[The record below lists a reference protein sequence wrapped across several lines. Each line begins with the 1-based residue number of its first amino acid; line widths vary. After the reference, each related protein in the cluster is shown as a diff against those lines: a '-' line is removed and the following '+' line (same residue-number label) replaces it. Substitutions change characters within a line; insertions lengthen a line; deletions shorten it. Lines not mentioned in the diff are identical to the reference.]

1 MIRRSDGQSY
11 PPIGSTAAVRC
22 RTHLPEEITM
32 KLSTQHTSTGQ
43 VISIETDKEL
53 DLKSHSVFVDACR
66 LAEHPEHSRIDVDLM
81 RTRNIRGSGVAM
93 LLMLRELT
101 GWDSSRI
108 RLLNC
113 TAEIRN
119 QLMKSTVGQQ
129 FQMVE

>member
-1 MIRRSDGQSY
+1 
-11 PPIGSTAAVRC
+11 
-22 RTHLPEEITM
+22 M
-32 KLSTQHTSTGQ
+32 KLSTRHTSTGR

-53 DLKSHSVFVDACR
+53 DLKSHGVFVEACR
-66 LAEHPEHSRIDVDLM
+66 LGEHPEHSRIDVDLM

-101 GWDSSRI
+101 GWESSRI

-113 TAEIRN
+113 KAEIRN

-129 FQMVE
+129 FQVVE

>member
-1 MIRRSDGQSY
+1 
-11 PPIGSTAAVRC
+11 
-22 RTHLPEEITM
+22 M
-32 KLSTQHTSTGQ
+32 KLSTRHTSTGR
-43 VISIETDKEL
+43 VISIETDNEL

-66 LAEHPEHSRIDVDLM
+66 LARHPEHSRIDVDLM

-101 GWDSSRI
+101 GWESSRI

-113 TAEIRN
+113 KAEIRK

-129 FQMVE
+129 FQVVE